1 MKNTNKEDIIIVA
14 LCLLFFAAI
23 VGAILNCLVF
33 PIGYIFVHECE
44 QFLCSHHYPM
54 TWSSFFAITILVYI
68 VLCLIMLLA
77 YAADDG
83 TSTPRRT
90 RKNKQRSYYDS
101 GRETD
106 YYDSDMEGAPGY
118 FGGD

>member
-1 MKNTNKEDIIIVA
+1 MN
-14 LCLLFFAAI
+14 
-23 VGAILNCLVF
+23 
-33 PIGYIFVHECE
+33 
-44 QFLCSHHYPM
+44 
-54 TWSSFFAITILVYI
+54 

-101 GRETD
+101 GRKTD